1 MLLAYWQRDGAFC
14 LAQSTYSPRTQLL
27 LSWPAV
33 FSITF
38 CVKQVRRRT
47 VHQATPTWRMTTA
60 TLFQPSGGM
69 KPRGASCSTW
79 KQHRQ
84 GTTVQV
90 LQRREK
96 CSQSTSWTKVPWRGS
111 GHTLASRLLKKH
123 RHDTGMHRFYSGSSS
138 NVYLLKKSRRSNS
151 MTCFILFGQDLNL
164 LANIW
169 PYREAWS
176 LWAAMALSTCD
187 SSSSHLFFD
196 FVVFFLLGVAR
207 SGTVVWDV
215 SWLLLC
221 VVSSRLLSSK

>member
-1 MLLAYWQRDGAFC
+1 MLLAYWQRDVAFC

-38 CVKQVRRRT
+38 CVKQVGQRT

-60 TLFQPSGGM
+60 ILFQPSGGL

-84 GTTVQV
+84 GTTVRV
-90 LQRREK
+90 LQRRET
-96 CSQSTSWTKVPWRGS
+96 CSHSTSWMKVPWRGS
-111 GHTLASRLLKKH
+111 GHTLASRHLKKH
-123 RHDTGMHRFYSGSSS
+123 RHDIGMHRFYSGSSK
-138 NVYLLKKSRRSNS
+138 VYLLKKSRRSNS
-151 MTCFILFGQDLNL
+151 MVCFILLGQDLNL

-176 LWAAMALSTCD
+176 LWAAMASSTFA

-215 SWLLLC
+215 SRLL
-221 VVSSRLLSSK
+221 VVSSRLPSSK